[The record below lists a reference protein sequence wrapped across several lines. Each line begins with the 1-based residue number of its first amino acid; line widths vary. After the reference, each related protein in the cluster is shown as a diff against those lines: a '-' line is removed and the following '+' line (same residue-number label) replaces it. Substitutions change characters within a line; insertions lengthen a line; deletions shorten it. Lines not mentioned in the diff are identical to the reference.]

1 MWGPKMTYLTLRGMQ
16 MSQPMMFN
24 GRLNKNESEIWLDLL
39 QETGEFKLRDH
50 SLGMKF
56 LQLPESISFVSS
68 VDKKIIG
75 GTTIYRDRTRLS
87 MVLVS
92 VAVKEAFREPATYQ
106 IIKASLPFF
115 KTVAIRDVDVLVS
128 KDGSP
133 DPLGFPLSLEV
144 ESWTHDVI
152 ERAGFAEV
160 AKIGQYSF
168 NIKQG
173 NYSPLKWDSKPQKEM
188 AKELIWDQSKPLG
201 LTTSLV
207 WVARDFA
214 AAYGKLVTFT
224 FNDSVA
230 VVAGLWSTGDSL
242 VVTPIV
248 SDPEKLDWSKVAEAI
263 VAECTNLGK
272 KTIQLPIVGNGQVGL
287 IEELEKRSNASS
299 SRELS
304 LMRKPL

>member
-1 MWGPKMTYLTLRGMQ
+1 
-16 MSQPMMFN
+16 MSKPMMFN
-24 GRLNKNESEIWLDLL
+24 GRLNKNESDIWLDLL
-39 QETGEFKLRDH
+39 QETSELGIR

-68 VDKKIIG
+68 VDQKIIG

-92 VAVKEAFREPATYQ
+92 VAVKETFRESATYQ

-128 KDGSP
+128 TDKSP

-144 ESWTHDVI
+144 ESWTYDAI
-152 ERAGFAEV
+152 ERAGFTEV
-160 AKIGQYSF
+160 AKIGQYNF

-173 NYSPLKWDSKPQKEM
+173 NYSPLKWDSNPQKER
-188 AKELIWDQSKPLG
+188 AKELIWDQGKSSG

-214 AAYGKLVTFT
+214 ATYGNLMTYTV
-224 FNDSVA
+224 NDKVA
-230 VVAGLWSTGDSL
+230 VVAGLWSAGDSL
-242 VVTPIV
+242 VVTLIV
-248 SDPEKLDWSKVAEAI
+248 SDQDILDWSQVAEAI
-263 VAECTNLGK
+263 AAECTNLGRER
-272 KTIQLPIVGNGQVGL
+272 IQFPLIGIGQTGL
-287 IEELEKRSNASS
+287 IEELKKRSISSS

>member
-1 MWGPKMTYLTLRGMQ
+1 
-16 MSQPMMFN
+16 MMFN
-24 GRLNKNESEIWLDLL
+24 GRLNKNESNIWLDLL
-39 QETGEFKLRDH
+39 HETNDSKLKDRT
-50 SLGMKF
+50 LALQF

-92 VAVKEAFREPATYQ
+92 VAVKDTYRESATYQ
-106 IIKASLPFF
+106 IVKASLPFF

-128 KDGSP
+128 KDVDA
-133 DPLGFPLSLEV
+133 DPIGFPLSLEV
-144 ESWTHDVI
+144 DSWTRGVI
-152 ERAGFAEV
+152 ERAGFEEV

-173 NYSPLKWDSKPQKEM
+173 NYNPLNWDYEPNEDN

-207 WVARDFA
+207 WVAKDFA
-214 AAYGKLVTFT
+214 EASKNLVTFSV
-224 FNDSVA
+224 NDRVVA
-230 VVAGLWSTGDSL
+230 VAGLWSTGESL
-242 VVTPIV
+242 VVSPIV
-248 SDPEKLDWSKVAEAI
+248 TDPEALEWGQVAEAI
-263 VAECTNLGK
+263 VAEATNVRVK
-272 KTIQLPIVGNGQVGL
+272 RIHLPIIGSGQTGL
-287 IEELEKRSNASS
+287 IQELEKRSDSSS

>member
-1 MWGPKMTYLTLRGMQ
+1 
-16 MSQPMMFN
+16 MSKPMMFN
-24 GRLNKNESEIWLDLL
+24 GRLSKNESEIWFDLL
-39 QETGEFKLRDH
+39 QETSDSKLGDR

-92 VAVKEAFREPATYQ
+92 VAVSETFRDTATYQ

-128 KDGSP
+128 TDESP
-133 DPLGFPLSLEV
+133 DLIGFPLSLEM
-144 ESWTHDVI
+144 ESWTLGMI
-152 ERAGFAEV
+152 ERAGFSEV

-168 NIKQG
+168 NVKQG

-188 AKELIWDQSKPLG
+188 AKELIWNQSKPMG

-214 AAYGKLVTFT
+214 AAYGNLMTYTVD
-224 FNDSVA
+224 DSVA

-242 VVTPIV
+242 VVTPFV
-248 SDPEKLDWSKVAEAI
+248 SDPEVLHWSQVAEAF

-272 KTIQLPIVGNGQVGL
+272 ERIQLPIIGSGQVGL
-287 IEELEKRSNASS
+287 IDELEKRSNSSS

>member
-1 MWGPKMTYLTLRGMQ
+1 
-16 MSQPMMFN
+16 MMFN
-24 GRLNKNESEIWLDLL
+24 GRLNKNESNIWLDLL
-39 QETGEFKLRDH
+39 HETNDSKLKDRT
-50 SLGMKF
+50 LALQF

-92 VAVKEAFREPATYQ
+92 VAVKDTYRESATYQ
-106 IIKASLPFF
+106 IVKASLPFF

-128 KDGSP
+128 KDVDA
-133 DPLGFPLSLEV
+133 DPIGFPLSLEV
-144 ESWTHDVI
+144 DSWTRGVI
-152 ERAGFAEV
+152 ERAGFEEV

-173 NYSPLKWDSKPQKEM
+173 NYNPLNWDYEPNEDN

-207 WVARDFA
+207 WVAKDFA
-214 AAYGKLVTFT
+214 EASKNLVTFSV
-224 FNDSVA
+224 NDCVVA
-230 VVAGLWSTGDSL
+230 VAGLWSTGESL
-242 VVTPIV
+242 VVSPIV
-248 SDPEKLDWSKVAEAI
+248 TDPKALEWGQVAEAI
-263 VAECTNLGK
+263 VAEATNVRVK
-272 KTIQLPIVGNGQVGL
+272 RIHLPIIGSGQTGL
-287 IEELEKRSNASS
+287 IQELEKRSDSSS